1 MGILRFHVADKI
13 APRILELQVGQKV
26 TFFGKIADAPD
37 IRENNQKL
45 TVEILAPQG
54 LALESLKARPFLAK
68 ILVTTNF
75 GQDLNMA
82 TR

>member
-26 TFFGKIADAPD
+26 TFFGKIVDAPD

-54 LALESLKARPFLAK
+54 LALESLKGKTFSRQ
-68 ILVTTNF
+68 NF
-75 GQDLNMA
+75 SHDKFRSGF
-82 TR
+82 